1 MSTEPPPPV
10 WPPEPT
16 PPHADTTPQQHADT
30 PAPIPMTA
38 AEQATERAA
47 FAELIAFVAQ
57 HKDADTTVTHVS
69 ADEYASTLE

>member
-1 MSTEPPPPV
+1 
-10 WPPEPT
+10 
-16 PPHADTTPQQHADT
+16 
-30 PAPIPMTA
+30 MTA